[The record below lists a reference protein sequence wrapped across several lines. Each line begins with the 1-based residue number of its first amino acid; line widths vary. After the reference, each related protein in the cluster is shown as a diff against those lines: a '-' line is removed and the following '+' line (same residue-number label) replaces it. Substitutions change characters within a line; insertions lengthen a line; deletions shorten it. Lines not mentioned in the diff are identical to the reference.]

1 MAMKNL
7 ERLKQAILALD
18 ADTTEAFEAF
28 QVVSAQTAD
37 LLAACKYALICNAQ
51 LGYLNK
57 STRDQLETALARA
70 EGGEGWQRDL

>member
-1 MAMKNL
+1 MKNL

-37 LLAACKYALICNAQ
+37 LLAALRRIADGWLLDAEEMALIA
-51 LGYLNK
+51 
-57 STRDQLETALARA
+57 RAAIARA
-70 EGGEGWQRDL
+70 EGGE